1 MEGCAVGPCTGF
13 LCPRIVQMLD
23 CWGERWYKIGLVN
36 HFSAAKTVV
45 TDDTATIGGRIK
57 SATLAITATNDGDLL
72 ADTSLPS
79 TFLLPALLSFLFA

>member
-23 CWGERWYKIGLVN
+23 CWGERWYKIGLVY
-36 HFSAAKTVV
+36 HFSAAKTIV
-45 TDDTATIGGRIK
+45 TRDAATIGGRIK

-72 ADTSLPS
+72 ADASLPS